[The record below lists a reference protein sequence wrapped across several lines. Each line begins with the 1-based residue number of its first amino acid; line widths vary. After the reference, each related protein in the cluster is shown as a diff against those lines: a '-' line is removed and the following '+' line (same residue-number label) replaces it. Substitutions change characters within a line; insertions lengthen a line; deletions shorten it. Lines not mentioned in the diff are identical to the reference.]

1 MADFLLQLP
10 PVQQR
15 RPRNYRFNANV
26 LNYTDE
32 ELRARYRFGRE
43 SIQYITNLIETDL
56 RRKTNRSHAL
66 RPIDQVL
73 IALRFYASGNFLQVI
88 NDTVGVDKST
98 VSRAVHDVSQL
109 LSAKQSMFIKWPT
122 TAAVIN
128 ENKNGFYR
136 RRRFPGIIGCIDGT
150 QIRIIAPSKN
160 ESDFVNRKGFH
171 SINVQGVCDH
181 KGKFL
186 VAWLNY
192 ICDNI

>member
-15 RPRNYRFNANV
+15 RPRNYRYNAN
-26 LNYTDE
+26 LLSYTDG
-32 ELRARYRFGRE
+32 ELRARYRFGKE

-88 NDTVGVDKST
+88 GDTVGVDKST

-192 ICDNI
+192 ICDNT

>member
-15 RPRNYRFNANV
+15 RPRNYRYNAN
-26 LNYTDE
+26 LLSYTDG
-32 ELRARYRFGRE
+32 ELRTRYRFGKE
-43 SIQYITNLIETDL
+43 SIEYITSLIETDL

-88 NDTVGVDKST
+88 GDTVGVDKST

-150 QIRIIAPSKN
+150 QIRIIAPTKN

-181 KGKFL
+181 KGRFL

-192 ICDNI
+192 ICDNV

>member
-15 RPRNYRFNANV
+15 RPRNYRFNANL

-32 ELRARYRFGRE
+32 ELRARYRFGSE
-43 SIQYITNLIETDL
+43 SIQFITNLIETYL

-88 NDTVGVDKST
+88 GDTVGVDKST

-109 LSAKQSMFIKWPT
+109 LSAKQNMFIKWPT

-150 QIRIIAPSKN
+150 QIRIIAPSNN

-181 KGKFL
+181 KGMFAKCCCQM
-186 VAWLNY
+186 AW
-192 ICDNI
+192 

>member
-1 MADFLLQLP
+1 MADVLLQLP

-15 RPRNYRFNANV
+15 RPRNYRFNANL
-26 LNYTDE
+26 LNYTDK
-32 ELRARYRFGRE
+32 ELRARYRFGKE

-73 IALRFYASGNFLQVI
+73 MALRFYASGNFLQVI
-88 NDTVGVDKST
+88 GDIVGVDKST

-122 TAAVIN
+122 TAAVNN

-136 RRRFPGIIGCIDGT
+136 RRLFPGIIGCIDGT
-150 QIRIIAPSKN
+150 QIRITAPSKN

-186 VAWLNY
+186 VA
-192 ICDNI
+192 

>member
-1 MADFLLQLP
+1 MAEFLLQLP

-15 RPRNYRFNANV
+15 RPRNYRFNAN
-26 LNYTDE
+26 LLKYTDQ
-32 ELRARYRFGRE
+32 ELRARYRFGKE
-43 SIQYITNLIETDL
+43 SIQYITSLIETDL
-56 RRKTNRSHAL
+56 RRKTNRSRAL

-88 NDTVGVDKST
+88 GDTVGVDKST

-186 VAWLNY
+186 VA
-192 ICDNI
+192 

>member
-1 MADFLLQLP
+1 M
-10 PVQQR
+10 
-15 RPRNYRFNANV
+15 
-26 LNYTDE
+26 
-32 ELRARYRFGRE
+32 
-43 SIQYITNLIETDL
+43 
-56 RRKTNRSHAL
+56 RRKTNHSHAL

-73 IALRFYASGNFLQVI
+73 KALRFYANGNFLQVI
-88 NDTVGVDKST
+88 GDIVGVDKST

-122 TAAVIN
+122 TAAVNN
-128 ENKNGFYR
+128 ENKNGSYR
-136 RRRFPGIIGCIDGT
+136 RRRFPGIIGGIDGM

-186 VAWLNY
+186 EA
-192 ICDNI
+192 

>member
-1 MADFLLQLP
+1 MADFLVQLP

-15 RPRNYRFNANV
+15 RPRNYRLNAN
-26 LNYTDE
+26 LLSYTDE
-32 ELRARYRFGRE
+32 ELRARYRFGKE
-43 SIQYITNLIETDL
+43 SIQYITHLIETDL
-56 RRKTNRSHAL
+56 RPKTNRSHAL

-88 NDTVGVDKST
+88 GDTVGVDKST

-128 ENKNGFYR
+128 ENRNGFYR
-136 RRRFPGIIGCIDGT
+136 RRRFPETIGCIDGT

-186 VAWLNY
+186 MA
-192 ICDNI
+192 

>member
-15 RPRNYRFNANV
+15 RPRNYWFNANL

-32 ELRARYRFGRE
+32 ELRARYRFGSE
-43 SIQYITNLIETDL
+43 PIQFITNLIETDL

-73 IALRFYASGNFLQVI
+73 IALRFYASGNVLQVTG
-88 NDTVGVDKST
+88 DTVGVDKST

-109 LSAKQSMFIKWPT
+109 LSAKQNMFMKWPT

-128 ENKNGFYR
+128 ENTEG
-136 RRRFPGIIGCIDGT
+136 DG
-150 QIRIIAPSKN
+150 SW
-160 ESDFVNRKGFH
+160 E
-171 SINVQGVCDH
+171 
-181 KGKFL
+181 
-186 VAWLNY
+186 
-192 ICDNI
+192 

>member
-15 RPRNYRFNANV
+15 RPRNYRFNSNL

-32 ELRARYRFGRE
+32 ELRARYRFGSE
-43 SIQYITNLIETDL
+43 SIQFITNLIETDL
-56 RRKTNRSHAL
+56 RRKTNRSHVL

-73 IALRFYASGNFLQVI
+73 IALRFYASGNFVQVI
-88 NDTVGVDKST
+88 GDTVGVDKST

-109 LSAKQSMFIKWPT
+109 LSAKQNMFIKWPT

-136 RRRFPGIIGCIDGT
+136 RRRFPGIIGCVDGT
-150 QIRIIAPSKN
+150 QIRIIAPSNN

-181 KGKFL
+181 KGKCP
-186 VAWLNY
+186 VA
-192 ICDNI
+192 

>member
-15 RPRNYRFNANV
+15 GPRNYRFNANL

-32 ELRARYRFGRE
+32 ELRARYRFGKE

-88 NDTVGVDKST
+88 GDTVGVDKST

-109 LSAKQSMFIKWPT
+109 LSAEQSMFIKWPA
-122 TAAVIN
+122 TATVIN

-136 RRRFPGIIGCIDGT
+136 RRWFPGVIGCIDGT

-171 SINVQGVCDH
+171 SLNVQGVCDH

-186 VAWLNY
+186 VA
-192 ICDNI
+192 

>member
-1 MADFLLQLP
+1 MKCAWHFPTKL
-10 PVQQR
+10 
-15 RPRNYRFNANV
+15 NAW
-26 LNYTDE
+26 
-32 ELRARYRFGRE
+32 ARLF
-43 SIQYITNLIETDL
+43 
-56 RRKTNRSHAL
+56 KTPISSHAL

-88 NDTVGVDKST
+88 GDTVGVDKST

-136 RRRFPGIIGCIDGT
+136 RRRFPGIIGT

-160 ESDFVNRKGFH
+160 ESDFVNRKDFH

-186 VAWLNY
+186 VA
-192 ICDNI
+192 

>member
-15 RPRNYRFNANV
+15 RPRNYRFNANL

-32 ELRARYRFGRE
+32 ELRARYRFGSE
-43 SIQYITNLIETDL
+43 SIQFITNLIETDL

-88 NDTVGVDKST
+88 GDTVGVDKST

-109 LSAKQSMFIKWPT
+109 LSAKQNMFIKWPT

-128 ENKNGFYR
+128 ENKNGFYWR
-136 RRRFPGIIGCIDGT
+136 RWFPGIIGCIDGT
-150 QIRIIAPSKN
+150 QIRIIAPRNN

-181 KGKFL
+181 KGKFP

-192 ICDNI
+192 ICDNV

>member
-15 RPRNYRFNANV
+15 RPRNYRFNATL
-26 LNYTDE
+26 LNYIDE
-32 ELRARYRFGRE
+32 ELRARYRFGSE
-43 SIQYITNLIETDL
+43 SIQFITNLIETDL

-88 NDTVGVDKST
+88 GDTVGVDKST

-109 LSAKQSMFIKWPT
+109 LSAKQNTFIKWPT

-128 ENKNGFYR
+128 KNMNGFYR
-136 RRRFPGIIGCIDGT
+136 RRRFPGIIDCIDGT
-150 QIRIIAPSKN
+150 QIRIIAPSNN

-181 KGKFL
+181 KGKFP
-186 VAWLNY
+186 VA
-192 ICDNI
+192 